1 MQGKSKSMYV
11 DRQSDGRR
19 RKIQIRNW
27 IILILIVITVFTV
40 FRLLR
45 GVGQTNEIS
54 STVMP
59 CYARQDVTPFG
70 DNVLYY
76 DGASIHCLSGTG
88 AIRWSYP
95 VGSGATFY
103 AQNNHLVA
111 WVGSQLFIVD
121 KNGRPTYNE
130 SMGEQIQFAR
140 VGENY
145 AAVVVGDDTAS
156 TLVVKD
162 LQGIQVDEETE
173 AFSGMLLL
181 DVGFYGTKGEYMW
194 TLAIDVYGTAAN
206 TVMNTFQVGKM
217 NTGEVS
223 LGEPLTYKVLYDNG
237 NLRVFTTQQMYTYD
251 YKAVQ
256 DAEGTMLVYGWKLI
270 DHYTPERGSISM
282 LLAPTSQTGSSQSI
296 TELRVLSG
304 TMDRRYTLPGA
315 CVGAAVQGKNI
326 YAFSGSY
333 LYRADVDSQRF
344 YGYALPLPDGIR
356 ADGFL
361 GLTTSG
367 RALLT
372 CGETV
377 YSVSLPQ

>member
-1 MQGKSKSMYV
+1 MQGKGKSMYV
-11 DRQSDGRR
+11 DRQGDGRR
-19 RKIQIRNW
+19 RKRQIRNW
-27 IILILIVITVFTV
+27 IILILIVMVVFTV

-45 GVGQTNEIS
+45 SVGQTNEIS

-59 CYARQDVTPFG
+59 CYASQDVTPFG
-70 DNVLYY
+70 DSVLYY

-88 AIRWSYP
+88 SIRWSYP

-103 AQNNHLVA
+103 AQNDHLVI

-121 KNGRPTYNE
+121 QNGKPTYNE

-140 VGENY
+140 VGESY
-145 AAVVVGDDTAS
+145 AAVVVGDDTAP

-173 AFSGMLLL
+173 AFAGMLLL
-181 DVGFYGTKGEYMW
+181 DVGFYGDKGEYMW
-194 TLAIDVYGTAAN
+194 SLAIDVYGTAAN

-256 DAEGTMLVYGWKLI
+256 NTDGTMLVYGWKLI
-270 DHYTPERGSISM
+270 DHYTPERGNISM

-326 YAFSGSY
+326 YAFSGTY

-344 YGYALPLPDGIR
+344 YGYALPLPDGVI

-361 GLTTSG
+361 GLTSGG

-372 CGETV
+372 AGETV

>member
-1 MQGKSKSMYV
+1 MQSKGKSMYV

-19 RKIQIRNW
+19 RKRQLRNW
-27 IILILIVITVFTV
+27 IILILIIIAVVTF

-45 GVGQTNEIS
+45 GVGQTNEVS
-54 STVMP
+54 ATTLP
-59 CYARQDVTPFG
+59 CYANQDVTPFG
-70 DNVLYY
+70 DGVLYY
-76 DGASIHCLSGTG
+76 DGASIHCLTGTG

-95 VGSGATFY
+95 VGNDATFS
-103 AQNNHLVA
+103 AQDDHLVI

-121 KNGRPTYNE
+121 KNGKPSYNE

-140 VGENY
+140 VGESY

-156 TLVVKD
+156 TLIIKD

-173 AFSGMLLL
+173 AFADMLLL
-181 DVGFYGTKGEYMW
+181 DVGFYGDKGEYMW
-194 TLAIDVYGTAAN
+194 TLAIDVFGTAAN

-256 DAEGTMLVYGWKLI
+256 DANGTMLVYGWKLI
-270 DHYTPERGSISM
+270 DSYTPDRGNISM
-282 LLAPTSQTGSSQSI
+282 LLAPTSETGSSQSI
-296 TELRVLSG
+296 TELRLLSG
-304 TMDRRYTLPGA
+304 TVDRRYTLPSS
-315 CVGAAVQGKNI
+315 CVGAAVQGKNL
-326 YAFSGSY
+326 YAFSSEY
-333 LYRADVDSQRF
+333 LYHADVDSQRF
-344 YGYALPLPDGIR
+344 YGYALPLPDGAL

-361 GLTTSG
+361 GLTSGG

-372 CGETV
+372 SGSTV
-377 YSVSLPQ
+377 YSVALPQ